1 MVVAEHRPDTDAR
14 TRSDGSGQ
22 GGQLAGR
29 LVTAMLVVGPG
40 IAIGV
45 LIPLLWGRAISLR
58 DVLIAVAFYIATGYG
73 IAIGFHR
80 LFSHSSFRPNR
91 ILKIALAVV
100 GSMALQGSII
110 GWVAN
115 HRRHHMFSDRVGDP
129 HSPHRYGVGVVAQLR
144 GLAHAHVGWLFHNDE
159 TSPDRFAPDLL
170 RDRDVRRVNGLFPV
184 FAVAT
189 IAIPFAIGWAL
200 TRSLTGG
207 LTALLWAGLVRIV
220 LLHHV
225 TWSINSICHVFGRRP
240 FASNDRSSN
249 FAPLALL
256 SFGESWHNFHHASPS
271 SARHGALPG
280 QVDSAAALIR
290 VFERFGWAT
299 NVRWPSASRIAT
311 VSVR

>member
-1 MVVAEHRPDTDAR
+1 
-14 TRSDGSGQ
+14 
-22 GGQLAGR
+22 
-29 LVTAMLVVGPG
+29 
-40 IAIGV
+40 
-45 LIPLLWGRAISLR
+45 
-58 DVLIAVAFYIATGYG
+58 
-73 IAIGFHR
+73 
-80 LFSHSSFRPNR
+80 
-91 ILKIALAVV
+91 
-100 GSMALQGSII
+100 MALQGSII